1 MPAGRS
7 GGAPLGWGAGAAVAA
22 VAASFRAAAAG
33 LGGAAL
39 REERDEDLPFLRD
52 LYAST
57 RAEELAPVPWPE
69 AQKRAFLE
77 HQFALQREQYRQ
89 HYDGAEWLV
98 LESDGTPIGRL
109 YLRRGRD
116 EVRLMDIALVPA
128 ARGAGIGTRVTQRV
142 LDWADALGL
151 PVTLH
156 VEPFN
161 PAYRMYRR
169 FGFAYVRSTGV
180 YHFLQRAPG
189 ASLEPDQVSRLPR

>member
-1 MPAGRS
+1 MSAEIP
-7 GGAPLGWGAGAAVAA
+7 
-22 VAASFRAAAAG
+22 ASFCEAAADLDG
-33 LGGAAL
+33 LVL
-39 REERDEDLPFLRD
+39 REEREADLPFLID

-57 RAEELAPVPWPE
+57 RADELAPVPWPE

-89 HYDGAEWLV
+89 HYGGAEWLLIERGV
-98 LESDGTPIGRL
+98 APIGRL
-109 YLRRGRD
+109 YLRRGGE
-116 EVRLMDIALVPA
+116 EVRLMDIALVA
-128 ARGAGIGTRVTQRV
+128 SARGAGLGTRVTQRV

-151 PVTLH
+151 PVSLH

-180 YHFLQRAPG
+180 YHFLQRVPG
-189 ASLEPDQVSRLPR
+189 TPLQPDQVSALPRA

>member
-1 MPAGRS
+1 VKAEG
-7 GGAPLGWGAGAAVAA
+7 
-22 VAASFRAAAAG
+22 AASFREAAG
-33 LGGAAL
+33 DLDGIVL
-39 REERDEDLPFLRD
+39 RVESESDLPFLVG

-57 RAEELAPVPWPE
+57 RADELAAVPWPE

-89 HYDGAEWLV
+89 HYPGAEWLL
-98 LESDGTPIGRL
+98 LERAGTPVGRL
-109 YLRRGRD
+109 YLRRGST
-116 EVRLMDIALVPA
+116 EIRLMDIALVA
-128 ARGAGIGTRVTQRV
+128 AERGGGRGTRLTRAL
-142 LDWADALGL
+142 LDWADALAL

-180 YHFLQRAPG
+180 YHFLQRAVG
-189 ASLEPDQVSRLPR
+189 AAAEPDQTSRLPRRD

>member
-1 MPAGRS
+1 MADVTAESPF
-7 GGAPLGWGAGAAVAA
+7 
-22 VAASFRAAAAG
+22 SFREAAG
-33 LGGAAL
+33 ELGGIVL
-39 REERDEDLPFLRD
+39 REESEADLPFLID

-57 RAEELAPVPWPE
+57 RADELAQVPWPE

-77 HQFALQREQYRQ
+77 HQFTLQREQYRL
-89 HYDGAEWLV
+89 HYDGAEWLLIEREAGPV
-98 LESDGTPIGRL
+98 GRL
-109 YLRRGRD
+109 YLRRGRT

-128 ARGAGIGTRVTQRV
+128 VRRGGLGTQLTQRL

-161 PAYRMYRR
+161 PAYRLYRR
-169 FGFAYVRSTGV
+169 FGFAYMRSTGV

-189 ASLEPDQVSRLPR
+189 TPAQPDQASPLPR